1 MSDKETW
8 SGRGVVCPHCQ
19 YLHKDTCDFEYDD
32 DAHEFECHDCQKPF
46 KYWTHTATTYYADV
60 LEAANEQ

>member
-19 YLHKDTCDFEYDD
+19 HLHKDTCDLEHDD
-32 DAHEFECHDCQKPF
+32 DAHELECHDCQKPF

-60 LEAANEQ
+60 LEGSE